1 MKKGLVVAVVLSIIT
16 PLVLSFIL
24 LSLLTP
30 INWTQMTGG
39 FPQILAIL
47 SFSTLALPYNVPIF
61 GYGYVLPLF
70 LWLITGILVGLF
82 SKSVTR
88 AAVLTLVG
96 LLIQIMLCA
105 ILTSTDPSYIP
116 AFLQSPE
123 NAALLGGFSAEFFM
137 TLGVFLFWYALT
149 VPSGLIGSVMG
160 GLVSRSSIPE

>member
-105 ILTSTDPSYIP
+105 IL
-116 AFLQSPE
+116 SPE